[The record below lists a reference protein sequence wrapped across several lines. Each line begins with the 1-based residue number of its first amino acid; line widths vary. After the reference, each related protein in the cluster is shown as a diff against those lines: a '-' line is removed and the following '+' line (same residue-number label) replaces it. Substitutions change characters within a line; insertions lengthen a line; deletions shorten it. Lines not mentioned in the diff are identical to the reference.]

1 MKLDKEKIERVYL
14 KGYNYIE
21 IAKVFNWK
29 PESVRK
35 CIQRNFGHLKSK
47 HEIALTQRREEKEQ

>member
-1 MKLDKEKIERVYL
+1 MLDKDRVKELYL
-14 KGYNYIE
+14 QGYNSTE
-21 IAKVFNWK
+21 IAKLLKAKREAVK
-29 PESVRK
+29 K